1 MAPLS
6 QSSAATRSATG
17 YPTSTRTSGPLP
29 TPARPLSR
37 SRTGPAEMPIHGC
50 GAAAASASASSII
63 ASPSGREDEGIR
75 DEDFAAALR
84 NGEAPGPDLGSDAA
98 HHGAVPQ
105 SGLLRVRFRHG
116 AGGIDGPGGHQLSG
130 EVRLAGELRPVTGA
144 DLRAV
149 LVHDLADQLR
159 VDGPDHFGLA
169 GAEPDLAV
177 LLAAQAALPVA
188 VVGEP
193 AADAVGPDARDADA
207 RPVAAA
213 AAPAVRTTSCRGLIS
228 SGSPAL
234 TFGGGTPALQNF
246 MPVTIRIAAML
257 ATSTPFQSV
266 CSPPTR
272 ATPLTRRMRS
282 ARLPLE
288 RTAIERCGSGTTR
301 PCASAWLRPR
311 TSSSGPPRTR
321 PSSSSTSC
329 SGLGAATVHPLTS
342 LVRTTA
348 RSMPWSS
355 AWHPGAD
362 PAWN

>member
-1 MAPLS
+1 MPPSPCASPAFGPVRWPIAS
-6 QSSAATRSATG
+6 RVPFSSATPNTSLFPFPPPSALSSPVCAISARSSIFRSARASRRG
-17 YPTSTRTSGPLP
+17 AVLLP
-29 TPARPLSR
+29 AAPSCPMCRATALPGSR
-37 SRTGPAEMPIHGC
+37 RAWLTFCASRTGASLGFG
-50 GAAAASASASSII
+50 GAA
-63 ASPSGREDEGIR
+63 
-75 DEDFAAALR
+75 
-84 NGEAPGPDLGSDAA
+84 
-98 HHGAVPQ
+98 
-105 SGLLRVRFRHG
+105 
-116 AGGIDGPGGHQLSG
+116 
-130 EVRLAGELRPVTGA
+130 
-144 DLRAV
+144 
-149 LVHDLADQLR
+149 
-159 VDGPDHFGLA
+159 
-169 GAEPDLAV
+169 
-177 LLAAQAALPVA
+177 
-188 VVGEP
+188 
-193 AADAVGPDARDADA
+193 
-207 RPVAAA
+207 
-213 AAPAVRTTSCRGLIS
+213 RTTSGRGLIS

-272 ATPLTRRMRS
+272 AAPLTRRMRS